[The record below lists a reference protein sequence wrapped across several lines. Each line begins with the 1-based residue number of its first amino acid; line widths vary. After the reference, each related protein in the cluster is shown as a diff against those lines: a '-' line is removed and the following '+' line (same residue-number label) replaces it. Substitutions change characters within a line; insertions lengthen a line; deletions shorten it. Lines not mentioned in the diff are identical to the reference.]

1 MTNSYHLLVS
11 LLADGLVAH
20 VQVRNLVPD
29 VRQSLGFFQVVEKFE
44 WKKLILWTGVV
55 HADNEMIRS
64 IYN

>member
-11 LLADGLVAH
+11 LLADGLVAY
-20 VQVRNLVPD
+20 VQVCNLVPD